1 MIGTILGIF
10 GIVIT
15 LIFGG
20 YSIWVYKKSKKKVS
34 LEFRNKEC
42 YSLFRE
48 DVNRLNIELI
58 YNKTT
63 LNNTLVLLKAKLI
76 NNGHIDIDKNRI
88 YTPLKIKSSE
98 TYNWLEATV
107 TSSPKGAKTN
117 IELLNGQ
124 EVQLNW
130 DLLKQNEY
138 IEIEAL
144 VEITGKLE
152 KEEEKGNDFYN
163 NLSFDYRITDLN
175 SIQKEKQISN
185 STRFRSIYHKVTKVM
200 GIITILIGILFLTFE
215 IVPELNFM
223 DKQVVNY
230 AIKKDSSELV
240 SIIASKHSDEIT
252 LSIEGENEKRKISVE
267 EFNNSYKIEGIKKTS
282 LDPKSSLFNRVIGIV
297 YIIMGILL
305 LYLKRKKKKAAN
317 TVYN

>member
-1 MIGTILGIF
+1 M
-10 GIVIT
+10 
-15 LIFGG
+15 
-20 YSIWVYKKSKKKVS
+20 KKIK
-34 LEFRNKEC
+34 LYEEF
-42 YSLFRE
+42 LQ
-48 DVNRLNIELI
+48 
-58 YNKTT
+58 
-63 LNNTLVLLKAKLI
+63 AKLNLAVIKALHEGVKMIQIESI
-76 NNGHIDIDKNRI
+76 NESKYPELKRLLDKAE
-88 YTPLKIKSSE
+88 KDGKS
-98 TYNWLEATV
+98 
-107 TSSPKGAKTN
+107 
-117 IELLNGQ
+117 LLIA
-124 EVQLNW
+124 EFVP
-130 DLLKQNEY
+130 
-138 IEIEAL
+138 EIEAL

-185 STRFRSIYHKVTKVM
+185 STRFRSIYNKVTKVM